1 MPSTDTYAW
10 AEAMLGEHIQ
20 YPGHPLVL
28 ACMIM
33 DRYPDFALATEIS
46 AGAEF
51 SNAQRDSFLPG
62 TGCAVT
68 AALTTLRLAAE
79 KGESAAIAHAA
90 WYWDGW
96 ERQSTA
102 NGEKA
107 SRGRAQAAKVRP
119 AFLARLKVWGSDQ
132 DHGSVYRTACQAREP
147 RYISS
152 TAPCPLS
159 SR

>member
-33 DRYPDFALATEIS
+33 DRYPDLALATEIS
-46 AGAEF
+46 AGADF

-79 KGESAAIAHAA
+79 KGEDAAIAHAA

-96 ERQSTA
+96 ERQSTT

-107 SRGRAQAAKVRP
+107 SRGRAQATKMCP
-119 AFLARLKVWGSDQ
+119 AFLARLKLWGSDQ
-132 DHGSVYRTACQAREP
+132 DQGSLYRVANLVQGP
-147 RYISS
+147 D
-152 TAPCPLS
+152 TAPS
-159 SR
+159 IAH